1 MKLLIVDLDGV
12 LVKESLAY
20 RLTLRYR
27 REGLKYWSLYSEGK
41 ISMTELA
48 VNVAKTHMGLSYDQI
63 VEETEKVEKYPH
75 LKEFIERLKNYYLI
89 AIISAEYFN
98 MVKKTAKELGII
110 HYFGNEI
117 IFQNNKHSGK
127 LWEPILE
134 ENEKARI
141 ALDLKKRY
149 RINKM
154 VSIGDDKTNMKLFK
168 VSDFSIAFNGIGSLR
183 KIADV
188 CIDSE
193 NILNLL

>member
-1 MKLLIVDLDGV
+1 
-12 LVKESLAY
+12 
-20 RLTLRYR
+20 
-27 REGLKYWSLYSEGK
+27 
-41 ISMTELA
+41 
-48 VNVAKTHMGLSYDQI
+48 
-63 VEETEKVEKYPH
+63 
-75 LKEFIERLKNYYLI
+75 
-89 AIISAEYFN
+89 
-98 MVKKTAKELGII
+98 LGII

-127 LWEPILE
+127 LREPIIE

-188 CIDSE
+188 CVDSE
-193 NILNLL
+193 NILNLLEFLLPSNK